1 MTLNN
6 SKNELYNCNGYEI
19 ILAEKM
25 NHANQNSNIEH
36 TIKQD
41 FSRWIIFHFDK

>member
-1 MTLNN
+1 MHMKLY
-6 SKNELYNCNGYEI
+6 ELK
-19 ILAEKM
+19 KM
-25 NHANQNSNIEH
+25 NHANQNSNIKH